1 MIPFDCVEICDSK
14 YSNLPK
20 YGERSEIQ
28 KYFIRKSKTF
38 GNSQAMNN
46 TSQNEQGRNAGSP
59 DVLTQA
65 YSKFLR
71 SEKHECSEIGSP
83 DGSTIGKVSI
93 SNKDYRC

>member
-28 KYFIRKSKTF
+28 KYFIRKSKFF
-38 GNSQAMNN
+38 GNSQATNK
-46 TSQNEQGRNAGSP
+46 NAGST
-59 DVLTQA
+59 DALTQA

-71 SEKHECSEIGSP
+71 SEKVECSKIAFP
-83 DGSTIGKVSI
+83 DDSTIGMASCR
-93 SNKDYRC
+93 NFEYRC